1 MVNLF
6 RPGPA
11 QQGSLTAALLA
22 LLEHSDKA
30 LLNGL
35 LERAGI
41 PLHARP
47 DTPLT
52 IRFPVPDGPPDA
64 GLISGPDFQ
73 VTITAQV
80 PGEPWDPAAALDLPG
95 VPLAISLAGKAPPG
109 AHGLSWEQVDRWL
122 AAEADTY
129 DPESRTGFLIEQ
141 FRAVLPELGIAYFA
155 GFEAPLLAAAP
166 EALATLSQFYQV
178 AGQLFERL
186 APSVAGLRPGAAQVR
201 QSRPEELLAGYCYRD
216 YSDPALGAAGFLRVA
231 LNLPEARMEAA
242 CWLMPGEAHGRLRE
256 RLTGEP
262 AFRAALAR
270 LTEQPLLWLW
280 SPNNEQKL
288 PLDSF
293 DPESVEGL
301 AWGEYQAGI
310 LVTLPFAD
318 FPAEDLTGR
327 VLALLEALTTT
338 LQPVV
343 GGGVVH

>member
-41 PLHARP
+41 PLQARP

-52 IRFPVPDGPPDA
+52 VRFPVPEGPPDA

-73 VTITAQV
+73 VSITTQV

-95 VPLAISLAGKAPPG
+95 VTLAISLAGKAPPG

-122 AAEADTY
+122 AAEAQTY
-129 DPESRTGFLIEQ
+129 APDSRTGFLIEQ
-141 FRAVLPELGIAYFA
+141 FRAVLPELGITYFP

-166 EALATLSQFYQV
+166 VALSTLSQFFQV
-178 AGQLFERL
+178 AGLLFDRL
-186 APSVAGLRPGAAQVR
+186 APSVAGVRPGATQVR

-231 LNLPEARMEAA
+231 LNLPESRLEAA

-256 RLTGEP
+256 HLTSDP

-270 LTEQPLLWLW
+270 LKEQPLLWLW
-280 SPNNEQKL
+280 SPNNEL
-288 PLDSF
+288 RLALDSF
-293 DPESVEGL
+293 DPDSLEGL
-301 AWGEYQAGI
+301 TWSDYQAGV
-310 LVTLPFAD
+310 LVSLPFAD
-318 FPAEDLTGR
+318 FPPEDLTGR
-327 VLALLEALTTT
+327 VLALVETLTAT
-338 LQPVV
+338 LQPVH
-343 GGGVVH
+343 GGGLIH